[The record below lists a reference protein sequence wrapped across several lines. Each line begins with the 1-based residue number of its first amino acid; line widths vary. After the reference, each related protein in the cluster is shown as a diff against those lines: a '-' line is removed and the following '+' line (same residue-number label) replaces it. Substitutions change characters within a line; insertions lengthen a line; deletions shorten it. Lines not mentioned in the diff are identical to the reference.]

1 MFSKQVIIINNY
13 THTTSC
19 PASRATEAT
28 DFKSREKEKA
38 KRHTETKEKDQR
50 KVRGEIQKGEAQEDG
65 ENRQERKR
73 KGRG

>member
-1 MFSKQVIIINNY
+1 MKDREQRKRESKEI
-13 THTTSC
+13 
-19 PASRATEAT
+19 
-28 DFKSREKEKA
+28 
-38 KRHTETKEKDQR
+38 HTETKEKDQR